1 MRHIIDTQMFADV
14 ITTEAQLRSI
24 LGHPSHRVL
33 AKHVTSLDRHCR
45 AFIAKTPFLLVA
57 SCDCNGAMDISPK
70 GDPAGFV
77 AVLDDNTLA
86 IPERLGN
93 RKADTFSNILQNP
106 AVGLLFLIPGKQET
120 LRVSGKAK
128 IVRDAWLRE
137 RFSLHG
143 RVPEFVL
150 VVDVEEV
157 FFHCTKCIL
166 RSSLWDVSAWPDP
179 AGLPSLAEAMVDAGG
194 LDETVEEMQAL
205 ITRDIQ
211 QRLY

>member
-1 MRHIIDTQMFADV
+1 MFSDV
-14 ITTEAQLRSI
+14 VTTEAQLRST
-24 LGHPSHRVL
+24 LGQPSHRVL
-33 AKHVTSLDRHCR
+33 AKHVSSLDRHCR

-57 SCDCNGAMDISPK
+57 SCDRNGSMDISPK

-77 AVLDDNTLA
+77 AVLDDTTLA

-93 RKADTFSNILQNP
+93 RKAETFSNILQNA
-106 AVGLLFLIPGKQET
+106 AVGLLFLIPGKQEA

-137 RFSLHG
+137 RLSLHD
-143 RVPEFVL
+143 RVPDFVL

-166 RSSLWDVSAWPDP
+166 RSHLWDPSAWPDLS
-179 AGLPSLAEAMVDAGG
+179 GLPSLAEAMVDAGR
-194 LDETVEEMQAL
+194 LDETVDEMQAL
-205 ITRDIQ
+205 IDSDIQ